1 MKLFEILSDQ
11 QPDDDS
17 LFERGYMTK
26 EKALE
31 LAKKAREIFYKY
43 EKFGFQPDHVP
54 NRFEVPSPTTPVD
67 RAQARYR
74 PEDGDIPRLSRRKG
88 IHFLTDNGARKVVN
102 DIADALTL
110 FFLEELPKTF
120 SYEKKPPTYSIRGA
134 NFYDFSGKPVV
145 GISKMGR
152 QVWFKIVPSSRSK
165 LQVYSGLPGFPK

>member
-54 NRFEVPSPTTPVD
+54 NRFEVPS
-67 RAQARYR
+67 
-74 PEDGDIPRLSRRKG
+74 RLSRLKG

-120 SYEKKPPTYSIRGA
+120 SYEKKPPTYSIRGG